1 MTAGVDSHCPTPS
14 YYGPGRTACV
24 L

>member
-14 YYGPGRTACV
+14 YYGRGRTACV